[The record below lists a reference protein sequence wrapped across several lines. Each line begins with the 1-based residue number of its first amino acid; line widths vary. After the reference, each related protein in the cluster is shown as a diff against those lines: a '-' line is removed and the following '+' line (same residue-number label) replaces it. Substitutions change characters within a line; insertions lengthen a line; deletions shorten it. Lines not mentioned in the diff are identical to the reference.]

1 MNLIAV
7 FVESLQVSGEGGG
20 VAGDV
25 DDGGGFAG
33 DEGVDEAVVEAFAG
47 GIDDN
52 EVRGRLVFDL
62 AGQPGFG
69 FGGDKAGIANAQL
82 PGVVTGIAGGVAD
95 GLNANKAFGVPGQV
109 EANGADAAIEVKN
122 GFPAG

>member
-1 MNLIAV
+1 MET
-7 FVESLQVSGEGGG
+7 FTR
-20 VAGDV
+20 
-25 DDGGGFAG
+25 
-33 DEGVDEAVVEAFAG
+33 
-47 GIDDN
+47 GIDDD

-62 AGQPGFG
+62 TGQPGFG

-95 GLNANKAFGVPGQV
+95 GFNANKAFGVPGQI

-122 GFPAG
+122 GFSAG